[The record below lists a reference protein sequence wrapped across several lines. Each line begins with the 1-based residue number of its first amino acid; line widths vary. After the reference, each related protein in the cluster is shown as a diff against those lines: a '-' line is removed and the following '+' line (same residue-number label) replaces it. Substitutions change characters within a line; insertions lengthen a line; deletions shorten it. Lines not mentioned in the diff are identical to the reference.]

1 MSPPSPGPAGPI
13 AQWLTADHARLD
25 ALLDRATADAAG
37 LDVSAYAEFRS
48 ALLRHIG
55 IEEKLL
61 LPAVQRA
68 QGGSPLAVAARLRL
82 DHGALAA
89 LLVPTP
95 TPGVMST
102 IRHILGNHNA
112 LEEAGDG
119 AYAAWDRLLGDT
131 AEGLVREMAA
141 YPAVPASPHNDAAG
155 VWPAVRRALE
165 RAGYRLRDHTR

>member
-25 ALLDRATADAAG
+25 ALLDRATAG
-37 LDVSAYAEFRS
+37 LDASAYAEFRS

-119 AYAAWDRLLGDT
+119 
-131 AEGLVREMAA
+131 V
-141 YPAVPASPHNDAAG
+141 
-155 VWPAVRRALE
+155 
-165 RAGYRLRDHTR
+165 